1 MLDVETPIA
10 GFQFSLSNEHCIEIM
25 SDETNFID
33 FLHDHYSAG
42 SSTDVSQALARL
54 QQHLDQQRKLVLN
67 EIATVKKEEEQ
78 LKPLLQSSTVQQSLS
93 AHEKKDS
100 PTSMDIEQ
108 INKLPL
114 DL

>member
-1 MLDVETPIA
+1 M
-10 GFQFSLSNEHCIEIM
+10 SN
-25 SDETNFID
+25 ETNFID

-42 SSTDVSQALARL
+42 SSSDVSQALARL

-67 EIATVKKEEEQ
+67 EIASVKKEEEQ
-78 LKPLLQSSTVQQSLS
+78 LKPLVQLTSAQQSLPM
-93 AHEKKDS
+93 HEKKDS
-100 PTSMDIEQ
+100 PTPIDIEQ